1 MFDFKVVV
9 EESMDDQQSIGHDG
23 PPDRFTDDH
32 KKDAQAQLE
41 RSEYYLRQKQKEVDQ
56 IKIRLMYLNDF
67 SPVGLLTMD
76 SAGVIRDVNLRALDL
91 FDAVRDELVGLSFA
105 QLVQHNSRKRFQEHL
120 QAVLYDEKLKTCQLE
135 LHRPHSQVFFAHL
148 STQIS
153 PDSGDKKFLQTVIV
167 DVTDEWIKNEHLRQ
181 TGNHYH
187 TWLKQL
193 PQPVVVIDQEG
204 IIRFA
209 SDRTLSLLG
218 YPSEQE
224 VLGKKVLGFVK
235 HDDRQQAVKEITRL
249 SQHDTVVDFRI
260 NLIHQNGSF
269 LWADLI
275 AGKIE
280 PQENNSGI
288 AYFAIIVRNLSD
300 KKEPQQD
307 LQSLT
312 HELKTT
318 NQELQKKV
326 LERKVYQNKLS
337 SLVMQM
343 ADLEDQER
351 RRIATGLHDHVCQQ
365 LLLINLE
372 LKKARNSAST
382 DVLDHIIVKNEALI
396 QDVRDWTFEL
406 SPPVLYEL
414 GLVAALQ
421 WYAEK
426 IGKEY
431 PMKILIEGDETE
443 RSLDDITRNILFQS
457 VRELFNNVV
466 KHAQASEVNVRVFK
480 KESFLSLEFKD
491 NGVGFDTKTVFA
503 QMSKTDHFGLFNI
516 RERLHYIGGSFTA
529 ISNPDNGTIILLKAP
544 LRHHH
549 RRGTK

>member
-1 MFDFKVVV
+1 MH
-9 EESMDDQQSIGHDG
+9 DQQSIGQDG
-23 PPDRFTDDH
+23 PPDRIADSQQREAKT
-32 KKDAQAQLE
+32 QLE
-41 RSEYYLRQKQKEVDQ
+41 RSEHYLRQKQKEVDQ
-56 IKIRLMYLNDF
+56 IKTRLMYLNDF

-76 SAGVIRDVNLRALDL
+76 STGVILEVNLRALDL
-91 FDAVRDELVGLSFA
+91 FDAVRDELVGLSFT

-153 PDSGDKKFLQTVIV
+153 PDSVDKKLLQTVIV
-167 DVTDEWIKNEHLRQ
+167 DVTDEWSKNEHLLQ
-181 TGNHYH
+181 TCNDYH
-187 TWLKQL
+187 AWLKQL
-193 PQPVVVIDQEG
+193 PQPFVVIGQEG
-204 IIRFA
+204 IIQFA
-209 SDRTLSLLG
+209 SSRTLSLLG
-218 YPSEQE
+218 YSDEQE
-224 VLGKKVLGFVK
+224 VLGKKVLNFVK
-235 HDDRQQAVKEITRL
+235 HDDRHLAIKEMSHL
-249 SQHDTVVDFRI
+249 SQKDNIADFRI
-260 NLIHQNGSF
+260 HLIHRKGSC
-269 LWADLI
+269 LWADLV

-280 PQENNSGI
+280 SQKNHNREE
-288 AYFAIIVRNLSD
+288 YFAIIIKSLSE
-300 KKEPQQD
+300 KKESQQN
-307 LQSLT
+307 LESLT

-318 NQELQKKV
+318 NQELQKEV
-326 LERKVYQNKLS
+326 RERKIYQNKLS

-365 LLLINLE
+365 LLLNNLE
-372 LKKARNSAST
+372 LKKARNSVT
-382 DVLDHIIVKNEALI
+382 PDLLDDIIAKNEVLI

-426 IGKEY
+426 IGNEY
-431 PMKILIEGDETE
+431 PIKIVIDGNETE

-466 KHAQASEVNVRVFK
+466 KHAQASEVNIRVFAK
-480 KESFLSLEFKD
+480 DSFFSLEFRD
-491 NGVGFDTKTVFA
+491 NGIGFDTKTVFE

-516 RERLHYIGGSFTA
+516 RERLHHIGGSFSA

-544 LRHHH
+544 LIQHH
-549 RRGTK
+549 RRGNK

>member
-1 MFDFKVVV
+1 
-9 EESMDDQQSIGHDG
+9 MDDQQSIGQDG

-32 KKDAQAQLE
+32 QKDAQTQLE
-41 RSEYYLRQKQKEVDQ
+41 RSEHYLRQKQKEVAQ
-56 IKIRLMYLNDF
+56 IKTKLMYLKDF

-76 SAGVIRDVNLRALDL
+76 REGVILDVNLRALDL
-91 FDAVRDELVGLSFA
+91 FDAVRDELVGLSFN

-153 PDSGDKKFLQTVIV
+153 PDSVDKKVLQTVIV
-167 DVTDEWIKNEHLRQ
+167 DATEEWSKNEHLLQ
-181 TGNHYH
+181 TGNHYR

-193 PQPVVVIDQEG
+193 PQPLVVIDQEG
-204 IIRFA
+204 IIRFV
-209 SDRTLSLLG
+209 SSRTLSLLG
-218 YPSEQE
+218 YSDEQE
-224 VLGKKVLGFVK
+224 VLGKKVLSFVR
-235 HDDRQQAVKEITRL
+235 HDDRHLAINEMSHL
-249 SQHDTVVDFRI
+249 SQNDNIADFRI
-260 NLIHQNGSF
+260 HLIHRKGSYM
-269 LWADLI
+269 WADLV

-280 PQENNSGI
+280 LQKNQNEKE
-288 AYFAIIVRNLSD
+288 YFAIIIKSLSE
-300 KKEPQQD
+300 KKESRQN

-318 NQELQKKV
+318 NQELQKEIV
-326 LERKVYQNKLS
+326 ERKIYQNKLS
-337 SLVMQM
+337 SLVKQM

-365 LLLINLE
+365 LLLNNLE
-372 LKKARNSAST
+372 LKKARHSALP
-382 DVLDHIIVKNEALI
+382 DVFDDIIAKNEVLI

-406 SPPVLYEL
+406 SPPVLYDL

-431 PMKILIEGDETE
+431 PIKIVIEGQETE
-443 RSLDDITRNILFQS
+443 RLVDDITRSILFQS

-466 KHAQASEVNVRVFK
+466 KHAQASEVNIRIFNQD
-480 KESFLSLEFKD
+480 SFLSLEFKD
-491 NGVGFDTKTVFA
+491 NGIGFDTKAIFA

-516 RERLHYIGGSFTA
+516 RERLRHIGGSFSA

-544 LRHHH
+544 LIQHH
-549 RRGTK
+549 RRGNR